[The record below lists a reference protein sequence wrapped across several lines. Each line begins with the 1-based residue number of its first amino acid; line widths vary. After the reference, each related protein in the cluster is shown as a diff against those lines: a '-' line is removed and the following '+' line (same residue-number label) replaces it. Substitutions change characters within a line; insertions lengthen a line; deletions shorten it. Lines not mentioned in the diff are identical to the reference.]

1 MAPQP
6 TASGSSLRHL
16 LRGSNASFPRLAP
29 SPPAKTPALTYLP
42 PLPQDKAATVAARW
56 GSLGQL
62 LEAYADPLVP
72 EPRRKGLLQGAMLGG
87 GSRQLGVQSSTAVYE
102 LLAKR
107 DPEERVDV
115 RAQ

>member
-1 MAPQP
+1 M
-6 TASGSSLRHL
+6 
-16 LRGSNASFPRLAP
+16 
-29 SPPAKTPALTYLP
+29 LP
-42 PLPQDKAATVAARW
+42 PPCPPPLLPQDKAATVAARW